1 MRIRFLPLVLLLL
14 GGLPAC
20 TAAIPPAT
28 APAPSPASHVR
39 DELHFGM
46 RKPDGALV
54 GEAEWQAFVDSVV
67 TPRFPDGLTVL
78 AGYGQWRARD
88 GTLVRE
94 PSRVLILVHQGGP
107 VVERRIREIAAIYS
121 RRFQQ
126 EAVMRVRS
134 PASAELLDAAAD
146 RNSEDTGGASA
157 DQTGGRSTSV
167 RSAPSPVSQSAS
179 THGGLPA
186 IKGWRAAEPLSV
198 P

>member
-1 MRIRFLPLVLLLL
+1 MRLRCLPLVLLLL

-20 TAAIPPAT
+20 TAAIPPS
-28 APAPSPASHVR
+28 APVPSPASHVR

-78 AGYGQWRARD
+78 AGYGQWRSGD
-88 GTLVRE
+88 GALVRE

-146 RNSEDTGGASA
+146 AADGTAS
-157 DQTGGRSTSV
+157 
-167 RSAPSPVSQSAS
+167 SAS
-179 THGGLPA
+179 PA
-186 IKGWRAAEPLSV
+186 LAALHWVLQHALLTS
-198 P
+198 